1 MFLANTKQY
10 PFSFAPNNHFNLLNL
25 MTLSGKRE
33 KEDWKSMS
41 LEEKIMDNVKGWKK
55 TIKTKNKLFRTN
67 NFNIALIQK
76 FNS

>member
-1 MFLANTKQY
+1 
-10 PFSFAPNNHFNLLNL
+10 